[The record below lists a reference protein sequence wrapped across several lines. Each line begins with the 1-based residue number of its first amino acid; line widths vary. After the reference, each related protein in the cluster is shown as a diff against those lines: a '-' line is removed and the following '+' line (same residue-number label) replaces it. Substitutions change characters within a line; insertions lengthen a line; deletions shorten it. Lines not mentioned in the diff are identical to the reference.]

1 MEQIFTLQIT
11 PMGVDSAQLRGQV
24 SRALEKRTELES
36 RQKYPKMWEVTDRLN
51 RVEKVP
57 EAARQNRK
65 RRRAF
70 LGFYSWLL
78 GVVFLVPALIEPQM
92 QSLMVLT
99 GAGCFAVGCGI
110 LWCNQ
115 RRRLSMLNLT
125 LGMILC
131 LGALGDLAELKDILA
146 MGLIS
151 IASGS
156 AALSTWKRERENPF
170 DRAAGQLLQELGG
183 RTVEGISVSF
193 TDRGMYTD
201 AAQEGESREIPYED
215 ISVVLETED
224 LIFPVYRESIAVLQ
238 KKDLRGGSL
247 LLLRE
252 FLGRQT
258 AYICIER

>member
-1 MEQIFTLQIT
+1 MFS
-11 PMGVDSAQLRGQV
+11 P
-24 SRALEKRTELES
+24 
-36 RQKYPKMWEVTDRLN
+36 
-51 RVEKVP
+51 
-57 EAARQNRK
+57 
-65 RRRAF
+65 
-70 LGFYSWLL
+70 
-78 GVVFLVPALIEPQM
+78 
-92 QSLMVLT
+92 
-99 GAGCFAVGCGI
+99 
-110 LWCNQ
+110 
-115 RRRLSMLNLT
+115 
-125 LGMILC
+125 
-131 LGALGDLAELKDILA
+131 
-146 MGLIS
+146 
-151 IASGS
+151 
-156 AALSTWKRERENPF
+156 ALSTWKRERENPF